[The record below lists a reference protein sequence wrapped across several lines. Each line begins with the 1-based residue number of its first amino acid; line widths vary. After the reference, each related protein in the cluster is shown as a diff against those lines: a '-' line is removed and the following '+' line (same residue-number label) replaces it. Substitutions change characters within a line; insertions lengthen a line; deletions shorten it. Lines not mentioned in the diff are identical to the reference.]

1 MQLLH
6 TGDVVRARGRTWRV
20 LNVRTYSSCCLLT
33 LAEIGGAG
41 SASVRCE
48 LLTPFDRVEIV
59 NKPSDQLR
67 RVGTA
72 RWRRAA
78 QALVARSGIPGVL
91 QTTHSADID
100 ILPHQLEPA
109 VAVLRGAGC
118 RLLLADDV
126 GLGKTIQAC
135 VLIAELRARG
145 LADRVMVLTPPGLR
159 DQWRDELRERFHV
172 EASIA
177 DFPAVRQQ
185 LATIP
190 PDVNPWTTWPVA
202 IASVD
207 YVKRPEVL
215 RAVLNAG
222 WDVVVVD
229 EAHRVAN
236 DGDRHRATAA
246 LTARAAYVILLT
258 ATPHSGD
265 AASFESL
272 CHLGAVDDR
281 LLIFR
286 RTRHALKDAAQPRR
300 VHRLHVR
307 STVAERRMVARLD
320 RFGEAVRSERGAGSR
335 DMWIALALLRKRA
348 YSSAHALHLSVTRRL
363 ETLAGQSS
371 DANQLL
377 LPLDEF
383 GETSD
388 DRSPDWSAALG
399 LSDPA
404 HERRFLRALA
414 DAAAAASTHE
424 SKIRAIRRLL
434 HRINEPAIIFTEYRD
449 TLVWLAR
456 QFSEPVL
463 QLHGGLSRSERV
475 ATVKA
480 FTVGTSRLL
489 LATDAAAEGLNL
501 HRRCRLVINLELPWN
516 PMRLE
521 QRIGR
526 VDRIGQHRAVHVFHL
541 IGADTDEVGLLEQ
554 LRTRIARARMD
565 IGAPD
570 PLDGA
575 LDVDPHTGIDSERLD
590 VSQEASRLRL
600 AKLLAAAD
608 LDDSRPL
615 IANAR
620 NATTR
625 SRMRGRMLSMW
636 ECALTDR
643 AERTAASHLVAVS
656 GQLASAEV
664 VAAAS
669 GPWEAIAATTAR
681 AFTEAALRRT
691 NAIVADIENDK
702 ASADQP
708 GLFDRRVTVAR
719 AALSAAQAES
729 LARQRQRADVLLAN
743 GDVSAA
749 TPRLRLV
756 LVP

>member
-1 MQLLH
+1 VQLLH
-6 TGDVVRARGRTWRV
+6 TGDVVRARGRTWHV
-20 LNVRTYSSCCLLT
+20 LGVRTYDSCCLLT
-33 LAEIGGAG
+33 LAEIGRAG
-41 SASVRCE
+41 SAIVRCE

-59 NKPSDQLR
+59 RKPSDQLR

-78 QALVARSGIPGVL
+78 QALVARSGIWGVL
-91 QTTHSADID
+91 RATHRADID

-118 RLLLADDV
+118 RLLLADEV

-177 DFPAVRQQ
+177 DFRAVRQRV
-185 LATIP
+185 AAIP

-215 RAVLNAG
+215 RTVLHAG

-236 DGDRHRATAA
+236 DGDRRRATAA
-246 LTARAAYVILLT
+246 LAARAAYAILLT
-258 ATPHSGD
+258 ATPHSGNP
-265 AASFESL
+265 ASFESL
-272 CHLGAVDDR
+272 CNLGGLADR
-281 LLIFR
+281 LVIFR
-286 RTRHALKDAAQPRR
+286 RTRHALKDAAHPRR
-300 VHRLHVR
+300 IHRLHVR
-307 STVAERRMVARLD
+307 STAAERRMVARLD
-320 RFGEAVRSERGAGSR
+320 TFGEAVQAERGASGR

-363 ETLAGQSS
+363 ETLAGRSS
-371 DANQLL
+371 DASQLL
-377 LPLDEF
+377 LPLDEL

-388 DRSPDWSAALG
+388 DRLPDWSATLG

-404 HERRFLRALA
+404 HERRLLRALA

-434 HRINEPAIIFTEYRD
+434 HRIDEPAIIFTEYRD
-449 TLVWLAR
+449 TLVWVAR
-456 QFSEPVL
+456 QLPESAL

-480 FTVGTSRLL
+480 FTDGATRLL

-526 VDRIGQHRAVHVFHL
+526 VDRIGQQRAVHVFHL
-541 IGADTDEVGLLEQ
+541 IGADTDETGVLEQ

-575 LDVDPHTGIDSERLD
+575 LDVAADTAIDSETVD
-590 VSQEASRLRL
+590 VSQEVSRLHL

-625 SRMRGRMLSMW
+625 SRMRGRTLSMW

-656 GQLASAEV
+656 GRLASAEM

-669 GPWEAIAATTAR
+669 GHWEATAATTVR
-681 AFTEAALRRT
+681 AFTDAALRRT
-691 NAIVADIENDK
+691 DAIVADIENDK
-702 ASADQP
+702 AFADQP
-708 GLFDRRVTVAR
+708 GLFDRRVTIAR
-719 AALSAAQAES
+719 AALNAAHEES
-729 LARQRQRADVLLAN
+729 LARQRERADVLRAS
-743 GDVSAA
+743 GDVRAA

-756 LVP
+756 LRP